1 MKDIYVEKFTAVL
14 NEVGGNMPL
23 ILKHYVSCLLAEHV
37 EKTNFFS
44 EPFGARY
51 MDLQGSVA
59 AKELADNCLVIVGI
73 FSGYRGMS
81 DSYYEN
87 IGISSYSIAATFTG
101 SIVFKSLARDFNY
114 IRLTLN
120 QIQPKTFL

>member
-1 MKDIYVEKFTAVL
+1 MNDIYVEKFTAVL
-14 NEVGGNMPL
+14 NEVGGDMPL
-23 ILKHYVSCLLAEHV
+23 IIKHYVSCLLADHV

-44 EPFGARY
+44 EPFGLRY
-51 MDLQGSVA
+51 MELQGSIA
-59 AKELADNCLVIVGI
+59 AKELADNCLVIAGI

-81 DSYYEN
+81 DNYYEN

-101 SIVFKSLARDFNY
+101 SIIFESLARDFSH

-120 QIQPKTFL
+120 QIRPKTFL